1 MKKDVYRFC
10 AGFLAVILLSVL
22 VVPCYAVTDE
32 YTSTGTFWSSLK
44 EKWWLGFG
52 SKFLIGH
59 LADSACSE
67 SPDSRHHGSL
77 KTYNQNS
84 DGSYTAICNY
94 CSAEF
99 PVYDADLS
107 AAYNDYVETLP
118 APEITQTSLYTLY
131 FRDYVYNEAALIG
144 DNKFTYSSFIAS
156 PLYDSVKCQ
165 CTIFYNGTYGDF
177 AARSAVLHVP
187 VSGSYRLYGFKA
199 PSGLNYS
206 STSNNNSFCLYK
218 GTPDNYEIACGSV
231 SDGYLL
237 NLEAGNYFAYIKTRL
252 KGSSYGSSGST
263 LNAVLS
269 LVPLN
274 QSTPVSN
281 VYLADTRPTSITGGA
296 LGIADVDA
304 NGQLTGTYT
313 KIDDHSSIVNETNN
327 TYWNPVTNTTSSISN
342 WSYDYS
348 DRSYKVDYTTTNVS
362 GDTITNTS
370 TITYG
375 DEYIT
380 ITEIDNSQGDTI
392 TNNYTIYYLID
403 GSGSVTPPC
412 DHDWQA
418 SDGTLPTCTRPG
430 SASYVCSKCQQTK
443 TEALPALGHD
453 WQVKQTVTTQ
463 YDEAGQL
470 VQEGY
475 TIFECSRCH
484 EQYKSLDGTI
494 PPGGSGTDPGSDEDE
509 TIWDKLG
516 KLLGT
521 AVKALLD
528 LLGSAVDVILGGLI
542 DLITNLVESLK
553 QLVDLFGT
561 VGEAFQVLWTWLP
574 PEITAILAA
583 GVSIFVF
590 VALLKFFMK

>member
-1 MKKDVYRFC
+1 M
-10 AGFLAVILLSVL
+10 LSVA
-22 VVPCYAVTDE
+22 VVPVCATDD
-32 YTSTGTFWSSLK
+32 YTSTGNFWQNVARKKWLSGFLGSSL
-44 EKWWLGFG
+44 
-52 SKFLIGH
+52 IGWVC
-59 LADSACSE
+59 DDVCSE
-67 SPDSRHHGSL
+67 SSDKKHHGSL
-77 KTYNQNS
+77 KSYDQNP
-84 DGSYTAICNY
+84 DKSYTAVCDF
-94 CSAEF
+94 CSSEF

-403 GSGSVTPPC
+403 GSGSGPVDPPVTC
-412 DHDWQA
+412 DHAWTETSTTPA
-418 SDGTLPTCTRPG
+418 TCTVPG
-430 SASYVCSKCQQTK
+430 SKLQTCSKCQQTK
-443 TEALPALGHD
+443 KDPLPALGHD
-453 WQVKQTVTTQ
+453 WQVKQTVTTE
-463 YDEAGQL
+463 YDDTGQL
-470 VQEGY
+470 IQEGY
-475 TIFECSRCH
+475 TIYECSRCK
-484 EQYKSLDGTI
+484 EQYKAPSGTSPPTTPSDPDASGDGVFSGIFGLLLDFLGFFFKTFKDFTKSGVQAFLKALQDGT
-494 PPGGSGTDPGSDEDE
+494 SD
-509 TIWDKLG
+509 IFG
-516 KLLGT
+516 LLNPF
-521 AVKALLD
+521 D
-528 LLGSAVDVILGGLI
+528 WSA
-542 DLITNLVESLK
+542 
-553 QLVDLFGT
+553 
-561 VGEAFQVLWTWLP
+561 
-574 PEITAILAA
+574 
-583 GVSIFVF
+583 
-590 VALLKFFMK
+590 